1 MSNARTAAASFL
13 KLRTRHINMP
23 KYHPIDVRYKGP
35 STAYRGSA
43 KQHKSSFQPTAK
55 ASSANEKH
63 HSAAS
68 PSPWSN
74 MKEKRQGPATPP
86 VALSSYNARASTSKS
101 TANGPITAKSIYM
114 IIAGIFLLSL
124 FLR

>member
-55 ASSANEKH
+55 ASSAEKH
-63 HSAAS
+63 QSAAS

-74 MKEKRQGPATPP
+74 MKEKQQGRAIPP
-86 VALSSYNARASTSKS
+86 VAPTSSNARASTSKS